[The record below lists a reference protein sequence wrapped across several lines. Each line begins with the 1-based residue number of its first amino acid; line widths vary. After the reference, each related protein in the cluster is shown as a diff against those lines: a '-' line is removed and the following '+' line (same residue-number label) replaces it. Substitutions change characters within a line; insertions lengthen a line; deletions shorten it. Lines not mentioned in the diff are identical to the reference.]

1 MLAEFDIKMPE
12 RHDGEVDVTVTQKG
26 YLIHL
31 FHTVGVE
38 QASFDVE
45 KLGKWQAAALIDQLI
60 EIRDN
65 REESE
70 ALVGY
75 QGEVSGSAKT
85 TMPEEP
91 FFETIT
97 GQVIKV
103 LLIFIAIF
111 VGWILI
117 LR

>member
-1 MLAEFDIKMPE
+1 MF
-12 RHDGEVDVTVTQKG
+12 Q
-26 YLIHL
+26 
-31 FHTVGVE
+31 TVGVE
-38 QASFDVE
+38 QASFDIE

-65 REESE
+65 REESD

-75 QGEVSGSAKT
+75 QGEESEPAKT
-85 TMPEEP
+85 AMPEKP

-97 GQVIKV
+97 GQVVKI
-103 LLIFIAIF
+103 LLILVAII